1 MTGFRVTIHAQRAG
15 VNEFRF
21 LDADTVRT
29 GDQSAVAETA
39 GEHTDTVVISH
50 NSVGD
55 GLSRNTAQRDE
66 RAIRRLDGVA

>member
-1 MTGFRVTIHAQRAG
+1 MTGSRVAIYAQRAD
-15 VNEFRF
+15 VNESS
-21 LDADTVRT
+21 LLNADTVRT
-29 GDQSAVAETA
+29 DHPSAVAETA

-66 RAIRRLDGVA
+66 RAIHRLDAVA